1 MLDKLLYQCT
11 SVDDVCEQLRK
22 GSYVFTYVELK
33 GGRGIKFI
41 NAYHLCE
48 YGLEAFSFD
57 RDSNDFPLK
66 LRRADVHYSDHINT
80 LDEKIRKHISMR
92 YKQFAGFIV
101 CNSLL
106 DLENIP
112 KPTRFKAFP

>member
-41 NAYHLCE
+41 NAYHRTE

-57 RDSNDFPLK
+57 RKSNDLPLK
-66 LRRADVHYSDHINT
+66 LRRADVHFAEHIND
-80 LDEKIRKHISMR
+80 LDIKIKNHITIR
-92 YKQFAGFIV
+92 YGQFSGFLV
-101 CNSLL
+101 CDSLL

-112 KPTRFKAFP
+112 KPTRFKAFS